1 MIIKY
6 KLKDKKIIVI
16 IFLDGVEYLFYFF
29 NNLVFE
35 FSGECHVTIVLIPGP
50 IQGPGFGFWL
60 DHLVTRVNLKKNQND
75 IVLVKKNQKSTGL
88 QPGLAGSHRVFPSL
102 IFSST
107 RSDSSL

>member
-29 NNLVFE
+29 NNLVSE

-50 IQGPGFGFWL
+50 IQGPGFGF
-60 DHLVTRVNLKKNQND
+60 
-75 IVLVKKNQKSTGL
+75 
-88 QPGLAGSHRVFPSL
+88 
-102 IFSST
+102 
-107 RSDSSL
+107 